1 MVGSLK
7 SRRGCRI
14 PAKILSGISMI
25 LCGSFA
31 CVLAAQDP
39 PRGEGGVVAAE

>member
-14 PAKILSGISMI
+14 PAKILSAI
-25 LCGSFA
+25 LTIFGGSLT
-31 CVLAAQDP
+31 CVHAAQDP
-39 PRGEGGVVAAE
+39 PRGEGGVVAAD